1 MLGGTL
7 YFNKTSHSFV
17 SESKTAIRGE
27 GNQHDESK
35 GVDLKIGEDYVKN
48 GFDNYFPF
56 DIEETAKRSLLQKRA
71 FLTITNIVNGRLV
84 FQGEDGKAITPQR
97 QKQLI
102 ELYKSV
108 GITNHAFISPCV
120 QSNYLQGGSFNCLE
134 FGSNGRGM
142 ALSSVTNRQ
151 YKTGRLSFPM
161 WKNNQY
167 FYDKHF
173 YHRNWGY
180 RYEGKSRK
188 QSVSTKTLS
197 WLDWNKDPK
206 KNFDEACFVY
216 SYDKERKLTDEVN
229 RLQSVMIGGFDGL
242 SDHYPTPSWY
252 TATTFN
258 YERAEFFLSC
268 FDVDDIEN
276 GFHASGLVKV
286 FHEAYNDPETGEAK
300 TTFEQQ
306 AEEVRAKLK
315 GSYNSGAVVIVP
327 VGINSEGRTTATNGS
342 MEFEAFKT
350 NSDKGR
356 HDTFDLRIKNN
367 ILTANNIIM
376 PELIGVRDEKST
388 LSEGGDK
395 LINAVNLLNQFVV
408 IPQKALLDDPQ
419 SGFLNAII
427 NPLLGITERAVIIPN
442 LSFLSV
448 SESLAKHYMH
458 PDEWYKMMA
467 AYGLNAPTSEQIASG
482 LIPAYSKE
490 FINKPTAK

>member
-7 YFNKTSHSFV
+7 YFNKNSHSFV
-17 SESKTAIRGE
+17 SSDKTTVRGE

-35 GVDLKIGEDYVKN
+35 GVDLKIGENYVKN
-48 GFDNYFPF
+48 GADNYFPF

-71 FLTITNIVNGRLV
+71 FLTITNIVNGRMV
-84 FQGEDGKAITPQR
+84 FQGQDGKAITPQR
-97 QKQLI
+97 QAQLI

-108 GITNHAFISPCV
+108 GITNSNFILPCS

-151 YKTGRLSFPM
+151 FKTGRLSFPM
-161 WKNNQY
+161 WKNNGY

-180 RYEGKSRK
+180 KYEGRSRK
-188 QSVSTKTLS
+188 VDVSKKTLS
-197 WLDWNKDPK
+197 WLEWNKDPV
-206 KNFDEACFVY
+206 KNFDESCFVY
-216 SYDKERKLTDEVN
+216 SYDKDRKLTDEVN
-229 RLQSVMIGGFDGL
+229 RLQSVLIGGFDGL

-252 TATTFN
+252 TATTYN
-258 YERAEFFLSC
+258 YERSEFFLSC

-286 FHEAYNDPETGEAK
+286 FHESYNDPETGEAK

-315 GSYNSGAVVIVP
+315 SSYNSGAVVIIP
-327 VGINSEGRTTATNGS
+327 VGINSEGKTTATNGS

-356 HDTFDLRIKNN
+356 HDTFDARIKNN
-367 ILTANNIIM
+367 ILAANSIIM
-376 PELIGVRDEKST
+376 PELIGIRDEKST

-408 IPQKALLDDPQ
+408 KPQK
-419 SGFLNAII
+419 SIIEEFLNNII
-427 NPLLGITERAVIIPN
+427 NPLLSIQERLVIMPN
-442 LSFLSV
+442 LSFLAI
-448 SESLAKHYMH
+448 SESLAKHYLH

-467 AYGLNAPTSEQIASG
+467 DYGLNAPTIEQQASG

-490 FINKPTAK
+490 FLTKSTGK

>member
-1 MLGGTL
+1 MIGGTL
-7 YFNKTSHSFV
+7 YFNKTSHNFV
-17 SESKTAIRGE
+17 SDKTAIRGE

-48 GFDNYFPF
+48 GVDNYFPF

-84 FQGEDGKAITPQR
+84 FQTEDGKAITPQR

-108 GITNHAFISPCV
+108 GITNHNFISPCV
-120 QSNYLQGGSFNCLE
+120 QSNYLQGGSFNCLQ

-151 YKTGRLSFPM
+151 YKTGRLSFPQ
-161 WKNNQY
+161 WKNNTY

-180 RYEGKSRK
+180 KYEGRNKK
-188 QSVSTKTLS
+188 VSVSKKTLS
-197 WLDWNKDPK
+197 WLDWNKDPV

-229 RLQSVMIGGFDGL
+229 RLQSVLVGGFDGL
-242 SDHYPTPSWY
+242 SDHYPIPSWY

-258 YERAEFFLSC
+258 YERSEFFLSC
-268 FDVDDIEN
+268 YDVDDIEN
-276 GFHASGLVKV
+276 GFHASGIVKV
-286 FHEAYNDPETGEAK
+286 FHESYNDPETGEAIQQ
-300 TTFEQQ
+300 FEEHSEQ
-306 AEEVRAKLK
+306 VRKMLK
-315 GSYNSGAVVIVP
+315 GSYNSGAVAIIP
-327 VGINSEGRTTATNGS
+327 VGLSADGKTTATNGS
-342 MEFEAFKT
+342 IEFEPFKT
-350 NSDKGR
+350 NGDKGR

-367 ILTANNIIM
+367 ILAANNIIM
-376 PELIGVRDEKST
+376 PELVGVRDEKST

-408 IPQKALLDDPQ
+408 KPQKALLDDPQ

-427 NPLLGITERAVIIPN
+427 NPLLGIPEKVVIVPN
-442 LSFLSV
+442 MAFLAI
-448 SESLAKHYMH
+448 SESLSKHYLH
-458 PDEWYKMMA
+458 PDQWFKMMRDF
-467 AYGLNAPTSEQIASG
+467 GLEQPTAEQIASG
-482 LIPAYSKE
+482 LIPAYSKD
-490 FINKPTAK
+490 FMNKPTVK